1 MIRGGSPATAALRQG
16 AQRPFPRRRR
26 PRQTA
31 WVTTDASP
39 YTRLGGRDGIDR
51 LISGF
56 YERVQADPNLAP
68 FFVDADMGHLLA
80 MQHEFVAAALG
91 GPEEVAPSTI
101 QHAHHGR
108 GIKARHFVRFLD
120 HFLESLSGA
129 GLTQDEIDR
138 VLDRMAV
145 AAPDVI
151 DETSEDG

>member
-1 MIRGGSPATAALRQG
+1 M
-16 AQRPFPRRRR
+16 
-26 PRQTA
+26 
-31 WVTTDASP
+31 TTDPSA
-39 YTRLGGRDGIDR
+39 YDRLGGRDGIDR

-56 YERVQADPNLAP
+56 YELVQADPTLAP
-68 FFVDADMGHLLA
+68 FFVDADMDHLLA

-120 HFLESLSGA
+120 QFLACLSGA
-129 GLTQDEIDR
+129 GLSQDEIDK
-138 VLDRMAV
+138 VLDRMAL